1 MRAQRPCRARVRTA
15 PCSNSTPTP
24 HHNHD
29 CSACVA
35 THAVCALPCET
46 YCLRET
52 QERVEINAV
61 SLANYVIET
70 MNMPNSSRKINQYME
85 CFDSHEL
92 RVNDFSTGKVVYD
105 SVDAFRD
112 RWCEIFDASAGSG
125 SDGSEDP
132 PVPPLKAETTH
143 RVFLQPSGIE
153 AMAPSFCLD
162 FWNYRHLRKPQAGSA
177 APSEQPA
184 STKAKAKGSF
194 ARRVTLYKAQ
204 GNKIVRM
211 WTGKDSEGVGKQA
224 SASLDDVLITE
235 TFDQALSL
243 ARKHGASGEL
253 TPIFNNYA
261 TDTVT
266 INV

>member
-1 MRAQRPCRARVRTA
+1 VHAAHVWCR
-15 PCSNSTPTP
+15 
-24 HHNHD
+24 
-29 CSACVA
+29 
-35 THAVCALPCET
+35 
-46 YCLRET
+46 RET
-52 QERVEINAV
+52 QERVDINAV

-92 RVNDFSTGKVVYD
+92 RVNDFATGKVVYD

-112 RWCEIFDASAGSG
+112 RWCEIFDASAGSAG
-125 SDGSEDP
+125 EGSEDP
-132 PVPPLKAETTH
+132 PIPPLRAETTH

-162 FWNYRHLRKPQAGSA
+162 FWYYRHLRKPQTGAAGA
-177 APSEQPA
+177 AAE
-184 STKAKAKGSF
+184 KAKGSF

-204 GNKIVRM
+204 RNKIVRM

-224 SASLDDVLITE
+224 SASLDDILITDI
-235 TFDQALSL
+235 FDQALAL

>member
-1 MRAQRPCRARVRTA
+1 M
-15 PCSNSTPTP
+15 
-24 HHNHD
+24 
-29 CSACVA
+29 
-35 THAVCALPCET
+35 
-46 YCLRET
+46 
-52 QERVEINAV
+52 

-92 RVNDFSTGKVVYD
+92 RVNDFATGKVVYD

-112 RWCEIFDASAGSG
+112 RWCEIFDASAGSAG
-125 SDGSEDP
+125 DDP
-132 PVPPLKAETTH
+132 AIPPLHAETTH

-162 FWNYRHLRKPQAGSA
+162 FWNYRHLRKPQTG
-177 APSEQPA
+177 APGVPE
-184 STKAKAKGSF
+184 KAKGSF

-204 GNKIVRM
+204 RNKIVRM
-211 WTGKDSEGVGKQA
+211 WTGKDTEGVGKQA
-224 SASLDDVLITE
+224 TASLDDVLITDI
-235 TFDQALSL
+235 FDRALAL

-266 INV
+266 INA